1 MKFQND
7 VGFNENNVPSRGRY
21 PFPSNKDDKYNM
33 YIDPRFKRILWFLF
47 ASTRGGSTRAKI
59 MSLINEM
66 PANSNQISTNLDLN
80 YKTVIHHLNVL
91 IKNGLIIT
99 EDKKIYGS
107 TYFLTPLMEQ
117 NFQLF
122 EEILENVRKT

>member
-1 MKFQND
+1 MKFQNEA
-7 VGFNENNVPSRGRY
+7 GFNENNVPSRGRY
-21 PFPSNKDDKYNM
+21 PFPSNQDDKYNI
-33 YIDPRFKRILWFLF
+33 YFDPRFKRILWFLF

-66 PANSNQISTNLDLN
+66 PANSNQISTNLNLN

-91 IKNGLIIT
+91 VNNGLIIT
-99 EDKKIYGS
+99 EDKEIYGS

-117 NFQLF
+117 NFQLL
-122 EEILENVRKT
+122 EQILEKVRKI

>member
-1 MKFQND
+1 MKFQNEA
-7 VGFNENNVPSRGRY
+7 GFNENNVPSRGRY
-21 PFPSNKDDKYNM
+21 PFPSTKDDKYNI
-33 YIDPRFKRILWFLF
+33 YFDPRFKRILWFLF

-59 MSLINEM
+59 MSLINVM
-66 PANSNQISTNLDLN
+66 PANSNQISPILYLN

-99 EDKKIYGS
+99 DEKGIYGS

-117 NFQLF
+117 NFNYL
-122 EEILENVRKT
+122 RRY

>member
-1 MKFQND
+1 MD
-7 VGFNENNVPSRGRY
+7 LDGNVPSRGRY
-21 PFPSNKDDKYNM
+21 PYANNKDDKNNKYF
-33 YIDPRFKRILWFLF
+33 DPRLKRILWFIF

-59 MSLINEM
+59 INLINET
-66 PANSNQISTNLDLN
+66 PANANQLSTILDLN

-99 EDKKIYGS
+99 EDKGIYGS

-122 EEILENVRKT
+122 KEIVDKIKNL

>member
-1 MKFQND
+1 MGYD
-7 VGFNENNVPSRGRY
+7 GNVPSRGRY
-21 PFPSNKDDKYNM
+21 PYPNNRDNNKYF
-33 YIDPRFKRILWFLF
+33 DPRFKRILWFLF
-47 ASTRGGSTRAKI
+47 ASTRGGSSRAKI
-59 MSLINEM
+59 ISLINEM
-66 PANSNQISTNLDLN
+66 PANANQVSTILKLN

-99 EDKKIYGS
+99 EDKEIYGS

-122 EEILENVRKT
+122 KEIVDKIKKPNI

>member
-1 MKFQND
+1 MVYF
-7 VGFNENNVPSRGRY
+7 
-21 PFPSNKDDKYNM
+21 
-33 YIDPRFKRILWFLF
+33 DPRFKRIPWFLF
-47 ASTRGGSTRAKI
+47 ASTRGGSTRARI
-59 MSLINEM
+59 MNLINEM
-66 PANSNQISTNLDLN
+66 PANTNQISTNLNLN

-99 EDKKIYGS
+99 EDKGIYGS

-122 EEILENVRKT
+122 NEILEKIRKT